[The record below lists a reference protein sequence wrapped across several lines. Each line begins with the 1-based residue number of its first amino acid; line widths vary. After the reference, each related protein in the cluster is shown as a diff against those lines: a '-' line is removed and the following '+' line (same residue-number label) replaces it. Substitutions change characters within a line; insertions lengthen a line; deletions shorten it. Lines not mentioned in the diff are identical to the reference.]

1 MQVGLG
7 DFNVVAKDIV
17 EAHLEGGDAGA
28 FAQALDALGA
38 ALEGA
43 GGAEDAF
50 AAGRATLQSAVYGRA
65 RADVALAVAT
75 ATAQRSVQ
83 ALQSILN
90 MQV

>member
-1 MQVGLG
+1 VR
-7 DFNVVAKDIV
+7 V
-17 EAHLEGGDAGA
+17 EPLIPDAGPAPLAPAGVSGDAGA